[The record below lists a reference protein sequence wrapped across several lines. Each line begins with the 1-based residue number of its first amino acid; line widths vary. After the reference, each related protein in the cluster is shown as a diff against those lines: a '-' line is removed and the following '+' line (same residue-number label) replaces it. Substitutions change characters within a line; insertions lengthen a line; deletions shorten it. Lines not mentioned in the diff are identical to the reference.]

1 MPALSMCFDKGC
13 VGTCVRADNHVYRI
27 LETTTTFQSVR
38 LESSKEWSCTDV
50 GMTFISS
57 YHLRSPSEKGSVVTR
72 PSMRQLLVP
81 ARLHPHLCHQ
91 PLVGSR
97 VNTICS
103 LFLAI
108 NGPGRAVVVVGV
120 SPPDK
125 GVRRHGSEP
134 TVPYLSMRV
143 LRMLGEGHLTD
154 TTNKPDSPGRSLFT
168 ASIPNG
174 EVALD
179 LR

>member
-1 MPALSMCFDKGC
+1 M
-13 VGTCVRADNHVYRI
+13 
-27 LETTTTFQSVR
+27 
-38 LESSKEWSCTDV
+38 
-50 GMTFISS
+50 
-57 YHLRSPSEKGSVVTR
+57 VTR
-72 PSMRQLLVP
+72 PSMRQLFIP

-91 PLVGSR
+91 PLVM
-97 VNTICS
+97 CS
-103 LFLAI
+103 LFLAHSFLSSAVAGSSI

-120 SPPDK
+120 NPPDE

-134 TVPYLSMRV
+134 TAPYLTMRV
-143 LRMLGEGHLTD
+143 LRILGEGHLTD